1 MGVIPRE
8 VYILKHL
15 PNHPNAI
22 RLLHYQKISANQYV
36 IIMDR
41 PQRSKNLYDL
51 RGERFFPFTE
61 EKAKQIVKDLCSLLL
76 KMERQRITHGD
87 IKPRNVIYDL
97 DEGTCRLVDFGLAR
111 YFQKGEIFDKFQ
123 GECLSL

>member
-1 MGVIPRE
+1 MGAIPRE

-15 PNHPNAI
+15 PKHPNAI
-22 RLLHYQKISANQYV
+22 RLLHYEKTLPNRYV

-41 PQRSKNLYDL
+41 PERSKNLYNL
-51 RGERFFPFTE
+51 RGKRFFPFTE
-61 EKAKQIVKDLCSLLL
+61 EKAKQIVKELCSLLL
-76 KMERQRITHGD
+76 KMERQGITHGD

-97 DEGTCRLVDFGLAR
+97 GEGTCRLVDFGLAR

-123 GECLSL
+123 GEYFSL